1 MDGLLEHI
9 RRSCM
14 RHDTVVAHAFR
25 RTLGVN
31 DPSAY
36 TVAPRADGIP
46 RAYASGVYDG
56 MGECFA
62 NRKRVRL

>member
-1 MDGLLEHI
+1 MDGLFEYI

-25 RTLGVN
+25 RALGVN
-31 DPSAY
+31 DPSLH
-36 TVAPRADGIP
+36 TVAPRADVMP

-56 MGECFA
+56 MAECFA

>member
-1 MDGLLEHI
+1 MDGLCEYL

-14 RHDTVVAHAFR
+14 RHDTVVARAFR
-25 RTLGVN
+25 RALGVQHPGAPHGAI
-31 DPSAY
+31 PSGC
-36 TVAPRADGIP
+36 PRGD
-46 RAYASGVYDG
+46 ASGVYDG